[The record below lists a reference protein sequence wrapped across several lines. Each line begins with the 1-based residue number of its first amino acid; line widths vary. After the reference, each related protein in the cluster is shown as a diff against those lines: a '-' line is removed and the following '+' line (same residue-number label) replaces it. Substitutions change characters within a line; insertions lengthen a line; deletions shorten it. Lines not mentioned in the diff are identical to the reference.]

1 METAHT
7 TPSARDPR
15 RPSPKPE
22 RSDPDREDR
31 RDENLDRTL
40 EETFPASDPPS
51 SIPDPADGIDQPRG
65 PDDEDDQP

>member
-1 METAHT
+1 METPDT

-15 RPSPKPE
+15 RPASPSK
-22 RSDPDREDR
+22 RSDPDREEH

-51 SIPDPADGIDQPRG
+51 SIPDPADGINQPRG
-65 PDDEDDQP
+65 PDDEEDEP

>member
-7 TPSARDPR
+7 LPSAPDPR
-15 RPSPKPE
+15 LPSSNPE
-22 RSDPDREDR
+22 RSDPDHEEH

-51 SIPDPADGIDQPRG
+51 SIPDPADNIDQPRG
-65 PDDEDDQP
+65 PDDEGDEP